1 MLPLWDDEP
10 HRRPPVITILLI
22 AINLAVFTYQL
33 VLDYHSPRAFALFI
47 DDHALI
53 ARRLVAHFSEG
64 KQWLTILTAMFLHG
78 GVAHVLGN
86 CWFLWVFGN
95 NIEDRLGSFRYLLF
109 YLLCGF
115 GAAALQ
121 VVAYPEASMPMLGA
135 SGAISGVL
143 GAYLI
148 LLPFAWVYT
157 LVPWF
162 VPIIPVPAF
171 LFLIVWF
178 GIQALNGVGSLM
190 SGQIAHGGVAWWAHA
205 GGFLSGV
212 VLILWARRVRWV
224 SKR

>member
-10 HRRPPVITILLI
+10 HRRPPVITLLFI
-22 AINLAVFTYQL
+22 AINIAVFVYEM
-33 VLDYHSPRAFALFI
+33 VLAFQSPRVLSLFI
-47 DDHALI
+47 DEHALV

-64 KQWLTILTAMFLHG
+64 EEWLTVLTSMFLHG
-78 GVAHVLGN
+78 GVMHVLGN
-86 CWFLWVFGN
+86 CWFLWIFGN
-95 NIEDRLGSFRYLLF
+95 NIEDRLGHFRYLLF

-121 VVAYPEASMPMLGA
+121 VVVYPAASMPMLGA

-148 LLPFAWVYT
+148 LFPFAWIYT

-171 LFLIVWF
+171 LFLVVWF
-178 GIQALNGVGSLM
+178 GVQALNGVGSMM

-205 GGFLSGV
+205 GGFASGA
-212 VLILWARRVRWV
+212 VLIIWAKSLKWV
-224 SKR
+224 GKR